1 MKNIKEPFNFNF
13 YTMNNKNRSNYLK
26 YYEPTRLYPSNIGRI
41 NINLNLYKSNSN
53 LNNKYSRHNKTHNH
67 HYPHKKKE
75 INNFNTN
82 HINKNNNINSNHK
95 YLNENL
101 EQMLNNLKKEI
112 FEISNNMKDGE
123 RKVDY
128 YLNKNYDNSQKVRS
142 KSENISKNF
151 LLLPKQKEEFAI
163 KGISLDVNSSHNKKK
178 LLNSIYNDIKQK
190 TSNNNTKRLTYNL
203 YSKKKL

>member
-67 HYPHKKKE
+67 HYPHKKKD

-82 HINKNNNINSNHK
+82 HINKNNANSNHK

-101 EQMLNNLKKEI
+101 AQMLNNLKKEI

-128 YLNKNYDNSQKVRS
+128 YLNKNYDNSKKVRS
-142 KSENISKNF
+142 RSENISKNF
-151 LLLPKQKEEFAI
+151 HQEIKSEDFRTLFHLPLNNI
-163 KGISLDVNSSHNKKK
+163 HNVH
-178 LLNSIYNDIKQK
+178 NYNFVK
-190 TSNNNTKRLTYNL
+190 
-203 YSKKKL
+203 

>member
-82 HINKNNNINSNHK
+82 HINKNNNVNSNHK
-95 YLNENL
+95 YLN
-101 EQMLNNLKKEI
+101 
-112 FEISNNMKDGE
+112 
-123 RKVDY
+123 
-128 YLNKNYDNSQKVRS
+128 
-142 KSENISKNF
+142 
-151 LLLPKQKEEFAI
+151 
-163 KGISLDVNSSHNKKK
+163 
-178 LLNSIYNDIKQK
+178 
-190 TSNNNTKRLTYNL
+190 
-203 YSKKKL
+203 